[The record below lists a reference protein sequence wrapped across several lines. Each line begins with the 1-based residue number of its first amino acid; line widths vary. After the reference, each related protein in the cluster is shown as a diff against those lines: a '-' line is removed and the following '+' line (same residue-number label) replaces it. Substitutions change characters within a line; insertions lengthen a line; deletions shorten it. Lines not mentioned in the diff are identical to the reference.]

1 MTIEMQKIQIA
12 EKPTLDGM
20 ELHLDVCGSLLRLWV
35 MDGKSK
41 VGDLTA
47 VILFAPEA
55 AQSCCCFKS
64 LIGE

>member
-1 MTIEMQKIQIA
+1 
-12 EKPTLDGM
+12 M